1 MSKEKSLTFCSAAI
15 RDLELSADHERG
27 RWKNN
32 RAENSPQPTRRRE
45 RQMQGFKSFGSAQ
58 RFLSMYA
65 AVYNHFNAQR
75 HPISARLYR
84 AARSKAFLAWN
95 DMTLAA

>member
-1 MSKEKSLTFCSAAI
+1 
-15 RDLELSADHERG
+15 
-27 RWKNN
+27 
-32 RAENSPQPTRRRE
+32 
-45 RQMQGFKSFGSAQ
+45 MQGFKSFGSAQ
-58 RFLSMYA
+58 RFLSMHA

-95 DMTLAA
+95 DITLAA